1 MAMSRIGCGAA
12 LAWTLGV
19 CAALATPAIAGG
31 GGPADE
37 PVYRGVIV
45 SGADMTRNAD
55 EAYTGA
61 YYAFNGDLSREGF
74 ILRLFG
80 TRGFY
85 DYRTIDNDGNYW
97 QGDLMVGYQWV
108 RGRVDVGVYV
118 GVDYQNY
125 DIAVPDPF
133 NKLNGSETGFK
144 VAFDLEFE
152 RPQQLAAL
160 CRPERQLLDGL
171 RHLLRPWP
179 RGAYLRPLHGRTGS
193 LGVGRRYR

>member
-19 CAALATPAIAGG
+19 CAALSTPAIAGG
-31 GGPADE
+31 GGPVDE

-85 DYRTIDNDGNYW
+85 DYGVPST
-97 QGDLMVGYQWV
+97 MTATT
-108 RGRVDVGVYV
+108 GR
-118 GVDYQNY
+118 
-125 DIAVPDPF
+125 A
-133 NKLNGSETGFK
+133 T
-144 VAFDLEFE
+144 
-152 RPQQLAAL
+152 
-160 CRPERQLLDGL
+160 
-171 RHLLRPWP
+171 
-179 RGAYLRPLHGRTGS
+179 
-193 LGVGRRYR
+193 